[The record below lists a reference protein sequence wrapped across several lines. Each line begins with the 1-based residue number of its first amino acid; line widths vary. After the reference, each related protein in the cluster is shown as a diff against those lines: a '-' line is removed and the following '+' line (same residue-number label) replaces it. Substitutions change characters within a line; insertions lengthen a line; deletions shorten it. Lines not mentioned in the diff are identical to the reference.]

1 MVDLPPGAAGIV
13 ADMERIAALP
23 GDVRDRVPELLR
35 VLHRLMPSGGSM
47 MHVLD
52 PERREFEVVGE
63 SGYTEATIAYMRSS
77 EHYREMELLG
87 MDRDRPPMCVRD
99 APVPPGELQS
109 WAEHLEPA
117 GFREGIG
124 LTLFSRDGRHLG
136 LITLH
141 TDDPAQPSDEI
152 RDFLGL
158 LTPTL
163 ADAVDPM
170 RSIVTLSKIV
180 ADAQWGVV
188 LTRAGNV
195 LPLPGL
201 PGHPLLDAGSAV
213 LEVAAAGLRE
223 GHVHNWFLC
232 PYPSSDDPGR
242 HLQVTVLACP
252 ASAPA
257 HLLAVLLI
265 SATRDLRGLTRRE
278 LEILGLLVDGWSNQR
293 MANQLVITQ
302 RTVAAHIEH
311 ILDKMDAP
319 TRTLAAVRALRL
331 GLYVPQPLARLRR

>member
-1 MVDLPPGAAGIV
+1 MVDLPPGAAEV
-13 ADMERIAALP
+13 AADMERIAALP
-23 GDVRDRVPELLR
+23 GDVRDRVPELLK
-35 VLHRLMPSGGSM
+35 VLHRLVPSGGSM
-47 MHVLD
+47 VHVLN
-52 PERREFEVVGE
+52 PELREFEGMGE
-63 SGYTEATIAYMRSS
+63 SGYTEAALAFMRGSD
-77 EHYREMELLG
+77 HYREMELLG

-109 WAEHLEPA
+109 WAEFLEPA
-117 GFREGIG
+117 GYREGVG

-141 TDDPAQPSDEI
+141 TDDPAQPTDEV

-158 LTPTL
+158 LTPMM
-163 ADAVDPM
+163 AEAVDPM
-170 RSIVTLSKIV
+170 RSIVTLSRIV
-180 ADAQWGVV
+180 ADAECGVV

-201 PGHPLLDAGSAV
+201 PDHPLLRVGSPV

-223 GHVHNWFLC
+223 GHVHNSFLC
-232 PYPSSDDPGR
+232 PYPATDDPGG
-242 HLQVTVLACP
+242 HVQVTVLPCP
-252 ASAPA
+252 TSAPA
-257 HLLAVLLI
+257 HLLAVVLT
-265 SATRDLRGLTRRE
+265 SPARGLRGLTRRE

-293 MANQLVITQ
+293 MASELVITQ

-331 GLYVPQPLARLRR
+331 GLYVPKPLARTRR